1 MTPPPSLDPSKAKSD
16 PKSDQRCIQNY
27 SSPTEPKR
35 GEENNMCT
43 QNPISDE
50 NLSYSH
56 WLDKVECKNVAY
68 GTKKKRLALTWRNL
82 EVTGI
87 DSRAVIGQNILSLI
101 NPVELLRNSKPLG
114 TVVSWSNNAIVGIGT
129 NIFSSTDNYKQNE
142 RTAEA
147 RGNGTSFVGV

>member
-1 MTPPPSLDPSKAKSD
+1 
-16 PKSDQRCIQNY
+16 
-27 SSPTEPKR
+27 
-35 GEENNMCT
+35 MCT